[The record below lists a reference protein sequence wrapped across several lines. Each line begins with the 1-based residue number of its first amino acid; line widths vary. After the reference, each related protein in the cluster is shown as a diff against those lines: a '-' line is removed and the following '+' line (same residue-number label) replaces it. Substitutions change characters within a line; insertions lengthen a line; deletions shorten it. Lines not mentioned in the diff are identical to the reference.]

1 MIINMKNG
9 TNKNIAIWL
18 VVLIG
23 IMLIGVMVKT
33 YIGWNSDY
41 LSFSN
46 DVNDINVKT
55 DYIGILYV
63 EGTIMKSQTDTFG
76 IPIGYQHRWTL
87 DQIDSMKSD
96 NLNTGIIIYVDSPG
110 GGVYESDE
118 LYLALEN
125 YKKETGRP
133 VYSYMGSMAASG
145 GYYISCASDKIFANR
160 NTWTGSI
167 GVTIGTLYDISGLLE
182 NYGVKSVTI
191 TSGKNKAMGDFT
203 KPMSAEQLGIF
214 QTLVNEAYD
223 QFVGIVANGRKMDI
237 ETVKKIADGRIYT
250 SKQAKDLGLID
261 NIGTLDD
268 AIADIKATYE
278 LQDSEVVDI
287 TYVDTT
293 LMGKLFTRIQNV
305 VPKSEAGEILSLL
318 NKRQEMKAEYIF
330 NW

>member
-1 MIINMKNG
+1 MKNG

>member
-1 MIINMKNG
+1 MVINMKNG
-9 TNKNIAIWL
+9 MNKNIVIWL
-18 VVLIG
+18 AVLIG
-23 IMLIGVMVKT
+23 IMLVGVIIKS
-33 YIGWNSDY
+33 YIGWNSDF
-41 LSFSN
+41 LNFN
-46 DVNDINVKT
+46 NKANDINIKT
-55 DYIGILYV
+55 NYIGILYV
-63 EGTIMKSQTDTFG
+63 EGTIMKNQADTFG
-76 IPIGYQHRWTL
+76 IPVGYQHQWTL
-87 DQIDSMKSD
+87 DQINSMKSD
-96 NLNTGIIIYVDSPG
+96 DLNTGIIIYVDSPG

-133 VYSYMGSMAASG
+133 IYSYMGSMAASG

-203 KPMSAEQLGIF
+203 KPMSAKQLGIF
-214 QTLVNEAYD
+214 QSLVNEAYD
-223 QFVGIVANGRKMDI
+223 QFVGIVADGRKMDI
-237 ETVKKIADGRIYT
+237 ETVRKIADGRIYT
-250 SKQAKDLGLID
+250 SKQAKDLGLVD
-261 NIGTLDD
+261 KIGTLDE
-268 AIADIKATYE
+268 AITDIKAAYK

-287 TYVDTT
+287 TYVDNT

>member
-1 MIINMKNG
+1 MIINIKNG
-9 TNKNIAIWL
+9 MNKNIAIWL
-18 VVLIG
+18 AVLIG
-23 IMLIGVMVKT
+23 IMLIGVMIKT
-33 YIGWNSDY
+33 YIGWNSDF
-41 LSFSN
+41 LSFN
-46 DVNDINVKT
+46 QKANDINIKT

-76 IPIGYQHRWTL
+76 IPIGYQHQWTL

-133 VYSYMGSMAASG
+133 IYSYMGSMAASG

-191 TSGKNKAMGDFT
+191 TSGKNKAMGDYT

-214 QTLVNEAYD
+214 QSLVNEAYD

-237 ETVKKIADGRIYT
+237 ETVRKIADGRIYT

-278 LQDSEVVDI
+278 LKDSEVVDI
-287 TYVDTT
+287 TYVDNT